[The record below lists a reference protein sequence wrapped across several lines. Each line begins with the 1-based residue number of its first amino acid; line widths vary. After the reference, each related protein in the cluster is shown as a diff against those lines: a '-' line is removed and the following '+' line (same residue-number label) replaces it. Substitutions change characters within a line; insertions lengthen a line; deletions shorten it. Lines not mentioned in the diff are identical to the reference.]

1 MNTSTARYAPA
12 AKLPSKRKART
23 PLSERKLPDYTLGE
37 EIVNTSSHV
46 AGALFGVL
54 ALVSCVLTASARG
67 NIWGIVSGAVY
78 GATLILLYAMSSV
91 YHGLPKN
98 TGKKVMQVIDHCTIF
113 FLISGTY
120 TPVVLCSIREYS
132 PAWGW
137 TIFGVVWG
145 CAVLGAVL
153 NAIDLKKYAVFSMI
167 CYLGMG
173 WCIIAAAKVAFASVP
188 FPALM
193 WILAGGIAYTVGAVM
208 YGLGRTHRYMHSVFH
223 IFVLIG
229 SVTQYVGIVLYIM

>member
-1 MNTSTARYAPA
+1 MNAPFNRTASVAE
-12 AKLPSKRKART
+12 LGSKRRTRT
-23 PLSERKLPDYTLGE
+23 PLSERKLPDYTIGE
-37 EIVNTSSHV
+37 EIVNTASHIT
-46 AGALFGVL
+46 GALFGVL

-67 NIWGIVSGAVY
+67 NVWGIVSGAVY
-78 GATLILLYAMSSV
+78 GSTLILLYAISSI
-91 YHGLPKN
+91 YHALPRN

-120 TPVVLCSIREYS
+120 TPVVLCNIRPYS

-137 TIFGVVWG
+137 AIFGVVWG
-145 CAVLGAVL
+145 CAVIGAVL

-173 WCIIAAAKVAFASVP
+173 WCIVVASKVAFASVP
-188 FPALM
+188 TPALM
-193 WILAGGIAYTVGAVM
+193 WILAGGIAYTLGAVM

-229 SVTQYVGIVLYIM
+229 SVTQYIGIIAYVM